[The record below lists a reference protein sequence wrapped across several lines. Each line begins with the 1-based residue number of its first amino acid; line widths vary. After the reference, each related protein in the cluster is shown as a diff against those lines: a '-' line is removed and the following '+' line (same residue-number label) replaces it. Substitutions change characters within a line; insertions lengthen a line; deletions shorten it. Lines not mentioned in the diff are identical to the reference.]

1 MTCTCFCLKK
11 DAQIDQRLIGFN
23 DVTVSILGTISIT
36 ITDNATT
43 LSLIAACVKTK
54 PIACEKLS
62 KCTFYFKMYI
72 IVLFVNKYE
81 KQSFVAYSFRAVI
94 VHK

>member
-62 KCTFYFKMYI
+62 KCMFYFKLYYNCI
-72 IVLFVNKYE
+72 ICN
-81 KQSFVAYSFRAVI
+81 
-94 VHK
+94 